1 MNNYVFCLLFVFVLI
16 SNNFAFG
23 TNQDIPILKID
34 QSFEEKQYEINVE
47 QQVMITADLSNGMDR
62 EQQFAYLVQI
72 KHENGLVVS
81 LSWLTGTLAVG
92 QSFTPA
98 QSWTPAVPG
107 IFIVEIFVWESVEN
121 PTALSPPL
129 AMKVVVV

>member
-1 MNNYVFCLLFVFVLI
+1 MLVLL
-16 SNNFAFG
+16 SNNFALG
-23 TNQDIPILKID
+23 TNQDQTILKID
-34 QSFEEKQYEINVE
+34 QPFVEKQYEISVE
-47 QQVMITADLSNGMDR
+47 QQVMITADISNGQDR

-72 KHENGLVVS
+72 KNENGLVVS

-98 QSWTPAVPG
+98 QSWTPTVQG
-107 IFIVEIFVWESVEN
+107 TFIVEIFVWESVDN

-129 AMKVVVV
+129 AMKVDVV